1 MEGGNEREKEGSK
14 GRKGKEG
21 GRKQERKATWKQRIN
36 AGRNIHVEACYRWFA
51 FPCGMDFR

>member
-1 MEGGNEREKEGSK
+1 MEGGNEGEKEGSK

-21 GRKQERKATWKQRIN
+21 GRKQERKAKRKQRIN
-36 AGRNIHVEACYRWFA
+36 AGRNIEAYYRWFA